1 MREVVSL
8 TETRRCK
15 RTSDL
20 PLIDNSLAMND
31 AIGVCREISF
41 MLRLCGGQSLLGLQA
56 LDICTQIFASSA
68 SFALALI
75 S

>member
-20 PLIDNSLAMND
+20 PLIDTSLAMND
-31 AIGVCREISF
+31 AIGVCEISL